1 MKLIFLFLFAS
12 CLVLASD
19 NIDTNTNGDEA
30 LENIKKLEELESEA
44 INSTQNLNP

>member
-19 NIDTNTNGDEA
+19 NVDANTSGDDV
-30 LENIKKLEELESEA
+30 LENIKKLEE
-44 INSTQNLNP
+44 